1 MANQTENNQPDYL
14 VFNVKEYGNDESNW
28 TRVGA
33 AWYHKDEEGLSIEF
47 DLLPLDGKL
56 TLRKPKED
64 QVEEAA

>member
-1 MANQTENNQPDYL
+1 MTNQTTNNQPDFL
-14 VFNVKEYGNDESNW
+14 VYNVKEYDKDKSNW

-56 TLRKPKED
+56 TLRKPKDE
-64 QVEEAA
+64 QIEEAA